1 MAEAMSRTASGA
13 GVITGPERYF
23 QSQLEQG
30 RFVIQRSRSSG
41 EHVFYP
47 RCFAPGTGADDLEW
61 VEPSGLGTVYST
73 TVVPKA
79 KDGSG
84 GHNIALVDLA
94 EGPRMLTR
102 VVSIAPEQVRIGM
115 QVKAFIGEIDGTT
128 VVLFAPAEG
137 E

>member
-1 MAEAMSRTASGA
+1 MPETMSGTPLASDQAM
-13 GVITGPERYF
+13 GPERYF

-79 KDGSG
+79 KDGSDG
-84 GHNIALVDLA
+84 YNIALVDLA

-102 VVSIAPEQVRIGM
+102 VVSIAPEEVRIGM
-115 QVKAFIGEIDGTT
+115 KVKAFIGEIDGAT
-128 VVLFAPAEG
+128 VVLFAPAEAK
-137 E
+137 